1 MNAMEDKRDGVDVRD
16 VDLGFSS
23 HADYQKGWN
32 RKFLMER
39 VRLSHHPVIC
49 DGN

>member
-32 RKFLMER
+32 RRF
-39 VRLSHHPVIC
+39 
-49 DGN
+49 